1 MKMTSKG
8 KQNKKCTQPQI
19 GWWPQKW
26 GWSKKLAGS
35 ENEDNLKNEDDLE
48 YRWPQNEDN
57 FEMKTTPKGNTSSKW
72 RRPKN

>member
-35 ENEDNLKNEDDLE
+35 ENEDNLKNEDNLE

-57 FEMKTTPKGNTSSKW
+57 F
-72 RRPKN
+72 